1 MKKPVDHVCWQ
12 FWFLV
17 CYSSWWDKEEER
29 RSPECTW
36 TLRKRFLEKIGNSLS
51 HWPSWCRGREDVM
64 RSGPWVESKET
75 HEPCLQTQNKQTG
88 LEGWGKQN
96 NIWKC
101 MERTVWRPTW
111 GLFLWN
117 VFSVWLT
124 GIRKWRGILR
134 GCKRY
139 QFKQNETGTENHKE
153 KISWDE
159 MERWDPKWDVQSNRN
174 KDNGDNYIQQLV
186 TRG

>member
-1 MKKPVDHVCWQ
+1 MRWLQ
-12 FWFLV
+12 LW
-17 CYSSWWDKEEER
+17 SIW
-29 RSPECTW
+29 RSQLTMYA
-36 TLRKRFLEKIGNSLS
+36 GNSGFLCVTAVDGTKRRRGGHQSAHGHYGRGSWKILEILS

-124 GIRKWRGILR
+124 GIRKWRGILS
-134 GCKRY
+134 K
-139 QFKQNETGTENHKE
+139 
-153 KISWDE
+153 
-159 MERWDPKWDVQSNRN
+159 VQKVS
-174 KDNGDNYIQQLV
+174 V
-186 TRG
+186 